1 MQYIYYSR
9 KKTEVPRKVENEG
22 LLAAALVD
30 EGYYVLVSDFAYPEN
45 YRMKDIEK
53 AEGKKARKK
62 TYRIGRRGQRKCLI
76 S

>member
-1 MQYIYYSR
+1 MYIYYSK
-9 KKTEVPRKVENEG
+9 KKTEVPKRIENEG
-22 LLAAALVD
+22 FLAAALVD
-30 EGYYVLVSDFAYPEN
+30 EGYYILVSDFTYPES

-62 TYRIGRRGQRKCLI
+62 TYRIGRRGQRRYLI